1 MRNAE
6 AEADP
11 LTIEDAARRRILAV
25 LFTGVLMG
33 ALDIA
38 IVGPA
43 LPAIQAEFALGAT
56 DLGWVFGAYVLAN
69 LLGAPVMAK
78 LSDRKGRRSIY
89 VLDVALF
96 ALGSLVV
103 AAAPT
108 FPLLL
113 AGRAIQ
119 GLGAGGIFPVA
130 SAVIGDTF
138 PVERRG
144 GALGL
149 IGAVFGLAF
158 LIGPAIGGMILGAA
172 GWRWLFIVNLPI
184 AAVVAGAAWRL
195 LPAARPAV
203 KRPFDIAGTAV
214 LMTWL
219 LALSGLISSTG
230 GGSGGR
236 EQVDGVGAIDGVGG
250 IDAIGGIDDLRAID
264 QVGSSNAIG
273 GADAIGAIDQNG
285 AFTSLE
291 GRSLWA
297 IAILA
302 ALVIALP
309 PLFVRL
315 ERRAPDPVLNVALFA
330 GRQIRIVAL
339 LALVVGIAEASVVF
353 VPSLLVEAFGV
364 TESRASYMLLP
375 IVLAMAIGAPVAGR
389 ALDRIGSRTIILAG
403 TALLTVG
410 LWSVSVIGGS
420 VVRFYAAGMIIG
432 LGLSMLL
439 GAPLRYI
446 VLREAAPSERA
457 AAQGALSL
465 ITNIGLLV
473 GATLVGALA
482 ALRGGGLEGYTFAFQ
497 NIGGLALAAFIAS
510 IGLKSRAAERRGSTS
525 IAVNDPT

>member
-1 MRNAE
+1 MDMRNAE
-6 AEADP
+6 AEAAP
-11 LTIEDAARRRILAV
+11 LMIEEGVRRRILAV

-78 LSDRKGRRSIY
+78 LSDRRGRRSIY

-96 ALGSLVV
+96 ALGSLIV

-158 LIGPAIGGMILGAA
+158 LIGPAIGGVILGAA
-172 GWRWLFIVNLPI
+172 GWRWLFIVNLPL
-184 AAVVAGAAWRL
+184 AAIVAGAAWQL
-195 LPAARPAV
+195 LPSARPAV

-214 LMTWL
+214 LMAWL
-219 LALSGLISSTG
+219 LALSGLISSAG
-230 GGSGGR
+230 GAGDGR
-236 EQVDGVGAIDGVGG
+236 EQIGAIDGVG
-250 IDAIGGIDDLRAID
+250 ASD
-264 QVGSSNAIG
+264 QVGTSDAIG
-273 GADAIGAIDQNG
+273 GADAIDAIDQIG

-291 GRSLWA
+291 GRSLLA
-297 IAILA
+297 LAVLA

-330 GRQIRIVAL
+330 SRQIRIVAL

-353 VPSLLVEAFGV
+353 VPSLLVEAFAV

-375 IVLAMAIGAPVAGR
+375 IVLAMALGAPLAGR
-389 ALDRIGSRTIILAG
+389 ALDRIGSRAIILAG
-403 TALLTVG
+403 AALLTAG

-420 VVRFYAAGMIIG
+420 VARFYAAGMIIG

-497 NIGGLALAAFIAS
+497 IIGGLALAAFITS
-510 IGLKSRAAERRGSTS
+510 IGLKGRAAERRGSTS
-525 IAVNDPT
+525 LAVNDPT